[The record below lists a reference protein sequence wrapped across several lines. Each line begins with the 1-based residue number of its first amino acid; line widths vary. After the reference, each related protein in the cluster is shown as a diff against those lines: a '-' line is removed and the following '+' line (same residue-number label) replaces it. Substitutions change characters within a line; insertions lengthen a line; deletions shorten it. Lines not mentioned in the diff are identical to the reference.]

1 MADMMN
7 KADRPVATPEER
19 EYEMRAHVGSVWSGG
34 RLFIGMYTFLVAS
47 LVFSYYYL
55 RSSNNGGLWRPHHV
69 MAPRGF
75 GFWILAFSVASS
87 VMAIAGRQLLRR
99 GDVQRFFA
107 AGWTG
112 FSFAM
117 LALIL
122 QCWQTTVMPFYPGSS
137 GYASTFIGWV
147 VLNIS
152 TLVICA
158 YWAETVLAKGGRIRR
173 ELGGSEALL
182 STHPRA
188 RSFRA
193 DAASMSYFM
202 GFAALV
208 AALGF
213 GMFYF

>member
-7 KADRPVATPEER
+7 KVGRPSETAEER

-75 GFWILAFSVASS
+75 GFWILAFTLAAALF
-87 VMAIAGRQLLRR
+87 AIVGRYSLRR
-99 GDVQRFFA
+99 GDVQRFRA
-107 AGWTG
+107 SGWTAFG
-112 FSFAM
+112 LAF
-117 LALIL
+117 LALVL
-122 QCWQTTVMPFYPGSS
+122 QCWQTTIIPFYPGSS
-137 GYASTFIGWV
+137 GYASTFVGWE

-158 YWAETVLAKGGRIRR
+158 YWTETTQARGLRIRR
-173 ELGGSEALL
+173 ELGGTNPEL
-182 STHPRA
+182 SSHPRA

-193 DAASMSYFM
+193 DVSSMSYFM

-208 AALGF
+208 SALGF